1 LQREIE
7 PLLNLSVIFLK
18 EIRIYSGDQSMFLLS
33 ITKSTLSRFKSYKF
47 EEFNLPQ
54 RKLTIVTDNFLSKI
68 FSEGDSIL
76 VIESPL
82 ISCCDPKELV
92 LTGAKYDN
100 KKSILEIYK
109 PLISGRSIY
118 YHLDSTGDFYCST
131 HISMLREAGI
141 KIYENSALIPEFFV
155 FRFIMP
161 PQTFYKNIY
170 QINAGSHLRINLK
183 KDKIIIKIIN
193 DFDPPRISLLPG
205 QFENY
210 REEILGLLSK
220 SIQPLKKC
228 KNHLAL
234 LLSGGID
241 SSLLLRICQNLSFNI
256 DSTYSTGY
264 SFENFEKDYAQS
276 AADYF
281 GTNHNYQEIMISE
294 YPQRIVE
301 AISIAEQPLPNL
313 QSILLYLLFKDGL
326 PKKQNIV
333 LNGVGAELSCNRTNF
348 LIYNFRKKPLEL
360 ELPKLIGK
368 IPILSKWRTAKWS
381 SKYYQKI
388 NYPIEE
394 PNSVIWSEDP
404 IGSFEWTMDY
414 FGISQSK
421 IIKNPL
427 DLIKQFGERSL
438 YDIISIYDFLGGR
451 TATMSVWSKLGESQK
466 KIIYYPFTDS
476 TLVDYFFSIP
486 ENIKY
491 ESYKHVLKEVA
502 SYSGIPSFIIDRKK
516 LGLNPLTNL
525 ALIRKIVFK
534 PLISLASKIID
545 EKQIRKVQPTDWG
558 PEFWTLWNILN
569 YSIWKRLWINNEPKE
584 ILLEEL
590 IGS

>member
-1 LQREIE
+1 MQREIE
-7 PLLNLSVIFLK
+7 PLINLSLLFLK
-18 EIRIYSGDQSMFLLS
+18 EIWIYLGDQNMFLLS
-33 ITKSTLSRFKSYKF
+33 ITKSSLSSFRSYKF
-47 EEFNLPQ
+47 EEFNLPR

-68 FSEGDSIL
+68 FSEEDSTS

-82 ISCCDPKELV
+82 ISCCNSKELV

-100 KKSILEIYK
+100 KNSILEIYK

-118 YHLDSTGDFYCST
+118 YHLDSKGDFYCST

-141 KIYENSALIPEFFV
+141 KIDENNALIPEFFV

-161 PQTFYKNIY
+161 PQTYYKNIY

-193 DFDPPRISLLPG
+193 DFNPPSPRLLPS
-205 QFENY
+205 QVDNY
-210 REEILGLLSK
+210 SEEILRLLSN

-256 DSTYSTGY
+256 KSTYSTGY

-281 GTNHNYQEIMISE
+281 GTNHNYQEVMISE
-294 YPQRIVE
+294 YPQKIVE
-301 AISIAEQPLPNL
+301 AILIAEQPLPNL
-313 QSILLYLLFKDGL
+313 QSILLYLLFKDGI
-326 PKKQNIV
+326 PNNKNIV

-348 LIYNFRKKPLEL
+348 LIYNFIKKPLKFEV
-360 ELPKLIGK
+360 PKLMGK
-368 IPILSKWRTAKWS
+368 IPILSKWRTAKWAANF
-381 SKYYQKI
+381 YQKI

-394 PNSVIWSEDP
+394 PNNVIWSEDP
-404 IGSFEWTMDY
+404 VGSFEWTMDY

-421 IIKNPL
+421 IINNPL
-427 DLIKQFGERSL
+427 GLINQFGERSL
-438 YDIISIYDFLGGR
+438 YDILAIYDFLGGR
-451 TATMSVWSKLGESQK
+451 TVTMSVWSKLGESQK
-466 KIIYYPFTDS
+466 KIIYYPFNDS
-476 TLVDYFFSIP
+476 NLVNYFFSLP

-502 SYSGIPSFIIDRKK
+502 SYSGIPSFIIHRKK

-525 ALIRKIVFK
+525 ALIRKKVFD
-534 PLISLASKIID
+534 PLISVASKIID

-569 YSIWKRLWINNEPKE
+569 YSIWKRIWINNEPKE